1 MTTLLPSVSTA
12 QEKAFEEGIAH
23 EERLRPSIEEIV
35 RIKHISKPA
44 NILPFLVFEYGLEPL
59 RPYVP
64 NLNELID
71 EGRQW
76 ARLRGTHKAVHDGM
90 GFIGYAGALE
100 DPPVRRNAWHEFQ
113 IALARLRDSEDDL
126 LPIDGVVSLSIPA
139 RSKLRRA
146 HHGLDIPAAENG
158 YTRHGDA
165 LWGDDSGVRIDGSD
179 VKWSFG
185 RVHALTGQ
193 LVEADLTSLGV
204 WIPNV
209 PSNLWVDNTALWVD
223 AAFPWSD
230 PAEQSRRA
238 TIAAGLDQMNCW
250 IRFQDSESALI
261 GFRLA
266 QSVPVR
272 ADPSGVF
279 SVSGLSYAPSAD
291 DPTHMLVTAWTDAGN
306 GDGQTATEVAAVFAA
321 TVPATP
327 GRLWRTD
334 LSGGVAVPVASSPI
348 AFGTTVRERVNLLL
362 EIT

>member
-1 MTTLLPSVSTA
+1 MKSLLPDNATA
-12 QEKAFEEGIAH
+12 LELALEQVAAP
-23 EERLRPSIEEIV
+23 EERIRPGLIALPSLKHTTQPASILI
-35 RIKHISKPA
+35 
-44 NILPFLVFEYGLEPL
+44 FLVYEYMLETL
-59 RPYVP
+59 KPYVP
-64 NLNELID
+64 NLYDLID
-71 EGRQW
+71 HGRQW
-76 ARLRGTHKAVHDGM
+76 ERLRGTHKAVHDGL

-113 IALARLRDSEDDL
+113 VALARLRDSEDDL

-139 RSKLRRA
+139 RSKLRRV

-185 RVHALTGQ
+185 RVHDLTGQ

-223 AAFPWSD
+223 AAFPWAD

-238 TIAAGLDQMNCW
+238 TIAAGLDQMTCW
-250 IRFQDSESALI
+250 IRFQDSGSALI
-261 GFRLA
+261 GFRHA

-272 ADPSGVF
+272 ADPSGLMT
-279 SVSGLSYAPSAD
+279 VSGLSYAPSTN
-291 DPTHMLVTAWTDAGN
+291 DPTHILVTAWTDAGN
-306 GDGQTATEVAAVFAA
+306 GEGRTATEVAAVFAG
-321 TVPATP
+321 TVPDER
-327 GRLWRTD
+327 GRLWRED
-334 LSGGVAVPVASSPI
+334 VSGGVAVPVTSSPI
-348 AFGTTVRERVNLLL
+348 PFGKTVRERINLLL